1 MKMKKRLDEIGLKL
15 NKLKRNEILNLNLA
29 MLDIA
34 NAIER
39 KDDSSDLDMERLKS
53 LDKLILQLSEFISNV
68 K

>member
-1 MKMKKRLDEIGLKL
+1 MKKRLDEIGLKL